1 MSEGPAGGSVTGPGE
16 HPADAL
22 ARAARALRQSLLF
35 ERAFGR
41 DVTITWSPL
50 APIQEAPQ
58 AAAAVAAREGAHI
71 AAAQHFRE
79 DLALPEDLDAERLRR
94 LAILDPLRQEVLR
107 CTACVLCQQ
116 RTQAVFGV
124 GDPCAR
130 LLFVG
135 EGPGEEEDRQG
146 EPFVGK
152 AGQLL
157 TRMIQAMGLER
168 RDVYIANIVKCRP
181 PGNRN
186 PEPREIISCMPYL
199 RRQIEVIRPQV
210 ICALGNVAAR
220 SLLET
225 PTSISRL
232 RGHFAEA
239 LGIPVMPTFHPSYLL
254 RNPEDK
260 RLAWMD
266 LRKLMDF
273 LGLHDPRSSGESP
286 GEDR

>member
-41 DVTITWSPL
+41 DVAITWPPRAPL
-50 APIQEAPQ
+50 QEAPP
-58 AAAAVAAREGAHI
+58 AAVSP
-71 AAAQHFRE
+71 
-79 DLALPEDLDAERLRR
+79 LPVDLDAERLRR
-94 LAILDPLRQEVLR
+94 LAILDPLRQEVLC

-186 PEPREIISCMPYL
+186 PEPREVISCMPYL

-210 ICALGNVAAR
+210 ICALGNVATR

-273 LGLHDPRSSGESP
+273 LGLHDP
-286 GEDR
+286 